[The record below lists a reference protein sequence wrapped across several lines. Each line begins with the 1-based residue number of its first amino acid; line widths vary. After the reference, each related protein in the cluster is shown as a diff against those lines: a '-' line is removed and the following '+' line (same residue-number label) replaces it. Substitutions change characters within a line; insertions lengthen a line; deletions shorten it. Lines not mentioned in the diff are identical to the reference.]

1 MSLSASMEYRC
12 LPSREAGGSE
22 RTARAGIPVRRAA
35 PPWAGQLASA
45 RWGCCRLAC
54 GIVAAPAFDRMPGLP
69 AFQEGLELGLPE
81 A

>member
-1 MSLSASMEYRC
+1 MEYRC

-35 PPWAGQLASA
+35 ASKAGQLASA
-45 RWGCCRLAC
+45 RLECCRSAR
-54 GIVAAPAFDRMPGLP
+54 GIVAAPAVGRMPGLL
-69 AFQEGLELGLPE
+69 AVEEGLELGLPE

>member
-1 MSLSASMEYRC
+1 MEYRC

-35 PPWAGQLASA
+35 ASKAGQLASA
-45 RWGCCRLAC
+45 RWGCCRSVR
-54 GIVAAPAFDRMPGLP
+54 GIVAAPAFDRMAGLL
-69 AFQEGLELGLPE
+69 AFEEGLEFCLSE